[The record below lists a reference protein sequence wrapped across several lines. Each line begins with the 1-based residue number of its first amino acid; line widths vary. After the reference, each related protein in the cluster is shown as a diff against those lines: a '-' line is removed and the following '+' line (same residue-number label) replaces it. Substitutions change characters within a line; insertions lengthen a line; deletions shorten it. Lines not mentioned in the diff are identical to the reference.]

1 MADLQNSRRL
11 FEAFFLIVHNCV
23 SSQASN
29 VVQIGSTGAR
39 DDMKASLLR
48 HLDGVGAHV
57 SGCPYREAS
66 RRLHIAQPAI
76 SQTVAD
82 LEQELGL
89 KLFSRAKRVA
99 QLTPVFAWSDE
110 LAVSRLYSMAA
121 STTARIACPKVSSH
135 GEASSPVRLC
145 GGLIREIDGDAK
157 HLSYDGEICVIL
169 VEECSPH
176 LFLLCVKFRI
186 CHECAL
192 LLGEHMFAMLFPGAL
207 VAVAIQPSQ

>member
-1 MADLQNSRRL
+1 
-11 FEAFFLIVHNCV
+11 
-23 SSQASN
+23 
-29 VVQIGSTGAR
+29 
-39 DDMKASLLR
+39 MKASLLR

-157 HLSYDGEICVIL
+157 ASQLRWRDLCDSRRRVFSTSLLALCEVPHLS
-169 VEECSPH
+169 
-176 LFLLCVKFRI
+176 
-186 CHECAL
+186 
-192 LLGEHMFAMLFPGAL
+192 
-207 VAVAIQPSQ
+207 